1 MPETNWVTENWT
13 LIQESGG
20 NIFMEDSTAADP
32 VYVSLQ
38 EYESTSWPPITTTGS
53 G

>member
-1 MPETNWVTENWT
+1 MPDTNWVTENWT

-20 NIFMEDSTAADP
+20 NIFMEDSTPTDP

-38 EYESTSWPPITTTGS
+38 EYESTSWPPNTTTGS